1 MANEV
6 IKKIKI
12 EQDNLPTINSATEK
26 YDIRYRIVSE
36 DRNRLSHWSPIISID
51 PAYIYVSGNIS
62 IVSSGITTV
71 AWDTVTIKIG
81 TQVIRQAKDY
91 DVWVKWSKAAG
102 NGDWNYA
109 QRISGN
115 SISLVHPSTFFIN
128 GVDQASAP
136 NRVTVEIYL
145 KGEPISRS
153 STNLLVYSPAMHTI

>member
-1 MANEV
+1 MADQN
-6 IKKIKI
+6 IKKLKV
-12 EQDNLPTINSATEK
+12 EKDNLPTINSTTEK

-36 DRNRLSHWSPIISID
+36 DKNRTSHWSPIVTLD
-51 PAYIYVSGNIS
+51 PEYIYVPGNIT

-102 NGDWNYA
+102 NGDWNYI
-109 QRISGN
+109 QRVSGN

-128 GVDQASAP
+128 GVDQLSAP
-136 NRVTVEIYL
+136 NRVTIEIYL
-145 KGEPISRS
+145 KGEPITRDI
-153 STNLLVYSPAMHTI
+153 TNLRVYNPAMHTI